1 MIVRSGREKT
11 SRFIN
16 LFTNI
21 RILLVLSLLIRVSE
35 AEGEGVDMTGLLLV
49 HRPSFDGLQIDLEI
63 EKTFYDEG
71 VEY

>member
-1 MIVRSGREKT
+1 M
-11 SRFIN
+11 
-16 LFTNI
+16 
-21 RILLVLSLLIRVSE
+21 VLSLLVRVSE